1 MAVFCFALVGCDS
14 ATAVEESEPEP
25 QELAAGTFIA
35 KATTADGVTDLEGQA
50 AASLQL
56 SNSEFSGTF
65 IDYALTN
72 RDADGDAY
80 FMSAILLTADTGEEL
95 TLGYISAGERMQSG
109 TYGIEANRN
118 LTPPYDFVSIY
129 DAAGSTDGSTRG
141 GDARGQSGEVN
152 ITVENGRVT
161 GTFDVVY
168 SDGTTLRG
176 EFSADPN

>member
-1 MAVFCFALVGCDS
+1 MAVFCFALIGCDS
-14 ATAVEESEPEP
+14 AAVVEEPET
-25 QELAAGTFIA
+25 QELAPGTFTA
-35 KATTADGVTDLEGQA
+35 KATTADGVTDLTGQA

-65 IDYALTN
+65 VDYALTN
-72 RDADGDAY
+72 RDANGDAY

-118 LTPPYDFVSIY
+118 LTPPYDFVSIFKP
-129 DAAGSTDGSTRG
+129 AGTADGSTRG

-176 EFSADPN
+176 EFAADPN